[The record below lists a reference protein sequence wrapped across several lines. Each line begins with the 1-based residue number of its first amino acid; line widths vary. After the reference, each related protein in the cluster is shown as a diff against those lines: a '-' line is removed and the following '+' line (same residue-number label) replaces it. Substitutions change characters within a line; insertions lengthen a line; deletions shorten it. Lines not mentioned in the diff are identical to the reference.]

1 MFRNCCEADFI
12 LAWRSVRKSCRKAL
26 VRETGINRLVRRSW
40 IDEGR
45 EIRAPR
51 QENKMSKK
59 KKDELLH
66 FCSIHPKMSGKGIVK

>member
-1 MFRNCCEADFI
+1 
-12 LAWRSVRKSCRKAL
+12 
-26 VRETGINRLVRRSW
+26 VRRSW